1 MSDVAASPA
10 AIRILIVDD
19 EPVARRGARR
29 IVDGYRGASVV
40 GESRSGAE
48 AIRFIQS
55 TPPDVVLLDVQ
66 MPGVDGFGVLRAIG
80 ADRMPAVVFVTAFDD
95 FAVRAFEHA
104 AVDYVVKPYTDER
117 LLQAIDR
124 AIARRAGD
132 RAAKVQEQLRALLAS
147 AGGAPS
153 ILDAPPHAPLNRLLV
168 NVGARSIVV
177 PLEDV
182 TWIRADDYCATVFA
196 GGRSFVLRESLNE
209 LERRLDPAAF
219 IRVHRSAIVR
229 VEAVQ
234 ALERVST
241 GAMHCV
247 LRDGTRVPVSR
258 SRREAVTS
266 ALGDARG

>member
-1 MSDVAASPA
+1 MPDVAAP
-10 AIRILIVDD
+10 IRILIVDD

-29 IVDGYRGASVV
+29 IVEGHRGAVVV
-40 GESRSGAE
+40 GECRSGSE

-66 MPGVDGFGVLRAIG
+66 MPGVDGFGVIRAID
-80 ADRMPAVVFVTAFDD
+80 ADKLPAIVFVTAFDD

-104 AVDYVVKPYTDER
+104 AVDYVVKPFTDER

-132 RAAKVQEQLRALLAS
+132 HAAKVQEQLRALLAV
-147 AGGAPS
+147 AGGVGQPA
-153 ILDAPPHAPLNRLLV
+153 ATPLTRLLV
-168 NVGARSIVV
+168 NVGTRSIVV
-177 PLEDV
+177 PLDEV
-182 TWIRADDYCATVFA
+182 TWIQADDYCATVFA
-196 GGRSFVLRESLNE
+196 GGRSYVLRESLNE
-209 LERRLDPAAF
+209 LERRLDAAEF
-219 IRVHRSAIVR
+219 IRAHRSAIVR
-229 VEAVQ
+229 VDAVQ
-234 ALERVST
+234 ALERSST

-258 SRREAVTS
+258 ARREAVTS

>member
-1 MSDVAASPA
+1 MADVGAPM
-10 AIRILIVDD
+10 RILIVDD
-19 EPVARRGARR
+19 EPLARRGARR
-29 IVDGYRGASVV
+29 IVEGHRGAVVV
-40 GESRSGAE
+40 GECRSGTE

-55 TPPDVVLLDVQ
+55 TAPDVVLLDVQ
-66 MPGVDGFGVLRAIG
+66 MPGVDGFGVIRAVG
-80 ADRMPAVVFVTAFDD
+80 AERLPAIVFVTAFDD

-104 AVDYVVKPYTDER
+104 AVDYVVKPYTDDR

-132 RAAKVQEQLRALLAS
+132 HAARVQEQLRALLAV
-147 AGGAPS
+147 AGGSATPSTEAPTN
-153 ILDAPPHAPLNRLLV
+153 APLNRLLV
-168 NVGARSIVV
+168 NVGTRSIVV
-177 PLEDV
+177 PLEEV

-196 GGRSFVLRESLNE
+196 SGKSYVLRESLNE
-209 LERRLDPAAF
+209 LERRLDGAEF
-219 IRVHRSAIVR
+219 IRAHRSAIVR
-229 VEAVQ
+229 VDAVQ
-234 ALERVST
+234 ALERSST

>member
-1 MSDVAASPA
+1 MADVSAP
-10 AIRILIVDD
+10 IRILIVDD

-29 IVDGYRGASVV
+29 IVEGHRGAVVV
-40 GESRSGAE
+40 GECRSGTE

-66 MPGVDGFGVLRAIG
+66 MPGVDGFGVIRAIG
-80 ADRMPAVVFVTAFDD
+80 ADKLPAIVFVTAFDD

-132 RAAKVQEQLRALLAS
+132 QATKVQEQLRALLAV
-147 AGGAPS
+147 AGGMATAVDTPAS
-153 ILDAPPHAPLNRLLV
+153 APLNRLLV
-168 NVGARSIVV
+168 NVGTRSIVV

-182 TWIRADDYCATVFA
+182 MWIRADDYCATVFA
-196 GGRSFVLRESLNE
+196 GGKSYVLRESLNE
-209 LERRLDPAAF
+209 LERRLNATEFVRA
-219 IRVHRSAIVR
+219 HRSAIVR
-229 VEAVQ
+229 VDAVQ
-234 ALERVST
+234 ALERSNT

-258 SRREAVTS
+258 SRRDVVTS